1 MKQVKFKDNEDN
13 IFGGILTDDGNIIC
27 GECGGLLEPED
38 FEIIEI
44 YDFWVDL
51 SDTIIGD

>member
-13 IFGGILTDDGNIIC
+13 IFGGILTDDGCVIC

-51 SDTIIGD
+51 SDIIIGD